1 MKIEEQL
8 LSAGGVV
15 IRRDRHGPRVL
26 VLHHGETG
34 EWRLPKGK
42 LKAGESA
49 AQAAEREVREETG
62 LELVAGRFLGVTHYF
77 YPRPNGCG
85 CVSKYVFFFE
95 MTHRGT
101 VTLED
106 TSMTREWL
114 PSRTASACRD
124 NEAIY
129 GERPTGDSPN
139 TVHLA
144 VITTHLVTTGAEDA
158 AGEERLGSGGW

>member
-1 MKIEEQL
+1 MKIVEQL

-26 VLHHGETG
+26 VLHHRATG

-95 MTHRGT
+95 MDATEGT
-101 VTLED
+101 VTIED
-106 TSMTREWL
+106 TFDDAEWL
-114 PSRTASACRD
+114 PPAQAVERLSWD
-124 NEAIY
+124 NEAEIV
-129 GERPTGDSPN
+129 RRATGW
-139 TVHLA
+139 
-144 VITTHLVTTGAEDA
+144 G
-158 AGEERLGSGGW
+158 